1 MNTKDLAKIIELF
14 DASTLSELSIQEEA
28 LSLTLR
34 REMTAPAAPQQPMHV
49 HYQQPVMAAPAPAQT
64 PAAPAAPA
72 APTQEP
78 AAAAPAAPKKDT
90 IIIKSP
96 IVGTFY
102 RTPAPDAPPFV
113 EVGVK
118 AKKGASLCI
127 IEAMKLMNRLE
138 AEFDCTIVD
147 ILVDHGTFVEFD
159 TPLFEVRK
167 I

>member
-1 MNTKDLAKIIELF
+1 MNTKELAKIIELF
-14 DASTLSELSIQEEA
+14 DASTLSELSINEET

-34 REMTAPAAPQQPMHV
+34 RETAAAPAAPQPVQV
-49 HYQQPVMAAPAPAQT
+49 HYQQPVQNAP
-64 PAAPAAPA
+64 APAAPA
-72 APTQEP
+72 APVQEAAP
-78 AAAAPAAPKKDT
+78 AAAAPKKDT
-90 IIIKSP
+90 VIIKSP

-113 EVGVK
+113 EVGAK

-138 AEFDCTIVD
+138 ADFDCTIVD